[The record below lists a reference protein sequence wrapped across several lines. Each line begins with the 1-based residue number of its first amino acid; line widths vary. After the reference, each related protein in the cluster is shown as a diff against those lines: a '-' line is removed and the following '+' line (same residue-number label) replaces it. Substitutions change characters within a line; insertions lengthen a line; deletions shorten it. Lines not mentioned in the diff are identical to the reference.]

1 MVLNN
6 KQIQKDPNQKDIK
19 FLLKLFN
26 SNHLIEAKKE
36 IDKQIAI
43 YPNSSIL
50 YNILGAI
57 LAAQDQLDLSIEYYK
72 RAIKIN
78 PYYAQAYNNLGIVL
92 QKLNKID
99 EAIKNYSKAISL
111 KKDFVEALNNLGNV
125 ILQLNRPKE
134 ALGYLQKAI
143 KQLLLK

>member
-26 SNHLIEAKKE
+26 SNQLIDAKKE

-78 PYYAQAYNNLGIVL
+78 SYYAQAHNYLGIAL

-99 EAIKNYSKAISL
+99 EAIEV
-111 KKDFVEALNNLGNV
+111 KD
-125 ILQLNRPKE
+125 
-134 ALGYLQKAI
+134 
-143 KQLLLK
+143 